1 MMNKESTNKEQASK
15 TIFTELSV
23 NDFKDILNKNINT
36 PHNNNAVIIKFGAT
50 WCGPCKKIKDLCY
63 QCFQQMPENVIC
75 FDLDVDDNF
84 ELFATFKSKK
94 MVKTIPTLFGF
105 YYNSERYQ
113 WYIPDLSIS
122 SSDEETVLKFFKQIY
137 NKSKSK

>member
-1 MMNKESTNKEQASK
+1 MTDKESSNKEKASK

-23 NDFKDILNKNINT
+23 DDFKELLY
-36 PHNNNAVIIKFGAT
+36 NNYNMIIIIKFGAK

-63 QCFQQMPENVIC
+63 QSFQQMPDNVIC

-94 MVKTIPTLFGF
+94 MVKTIPTIFGF
-105 YYNSERYQ
+105 YYNPERYD
-113 WYIPDLSIS
+113 WFIPELSIS

>member
-1 MMNKESTNKEQASK
+1 MGDKESNNKKKTSK
-15 TIFTELSV
+15 NVYTELSV
-23 NDFKDILNKNINT
+23 NDFKHILNNNINR
-36 PHNNNAVIIKFGAT
+36 PDNNNAIIIKFGAK
-50 WCGPCKKIKDLCY
+50 WCGPCKRIKNLCY
-63 QCFQQMPENVIC
+63 QCFEEMPDNVIC
-75 FDLDVDDNF
+75 FDLDIDDNF
-84 ELFATFKSKK
+84 ELFSSFKSKK

-122 SSDEETVLKFFKQIY
+122 SSNNETVLQFFKQIY